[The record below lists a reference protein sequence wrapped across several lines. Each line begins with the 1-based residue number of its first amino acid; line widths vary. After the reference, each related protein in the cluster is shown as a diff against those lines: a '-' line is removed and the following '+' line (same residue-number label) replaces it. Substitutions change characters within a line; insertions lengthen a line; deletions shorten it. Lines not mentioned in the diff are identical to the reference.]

1 MDELDPARE
10 TIGEAIATLEHG
22 IEDLMTGQAPRSSK
36 ADIDGASASL
46 RKLGKA
52 LCGYAE
58 RIDKTLNPTDRR
70 GS

>member
-10 TIGEAIATLEHG
+10 IIVEAITTLEDA

-36 ADIDGASASL
+36 ADIAEASASL
-46 RKLGKA
+46 RKLGEA

-58 RIDKTLNPTDRR
+58 RIDNTLNPTDRR